1 MKDAL
6 DILLMS
12 HGNPLIFT
20 YSSGFGA
27 LALQLKQTRENYC
40 SNWASL
46 DWGKR
51 EWPPVGTIGDGG
63 LRGVKFKSE
72 VTSGICKLC
81 IDKNI
86 SCMASSDSYCS
97 VILKR
102 GSRYP
107 GAAVISKCLCKKN
120 KSSSAILYL

>member
-1 MKDAL
+1 M

-27 LALQLKQTRENYC
+27 LALQLKQTREDSC

-51 EWPPVGTIGDGG
+51 EWPPVGTIGEGG
-63 LRGVKFKSE
+63 FRGVKFKSE
-72 VTSGICKLC
+72 VTSGICKVC
-81 IDKNI
+81 TNNNI
-86 SCMASSDSYCS
+86 TCTAPSGSYCS
-97 VILKR
+97 VLLKK

-107 GAAVISKCLCKKN
+107 GAAIMSKCLCN
-120 KSSSAILYL
+120 EYNFFSIVND

>member
-1 MKDAL
+1 MKDAT

-51 EWPPVGTIGDGG
+51 
-63 LRGVKFKSE
+63 
-72 VTSGICKLC
+72 
-81 IDKNI
+81 
-86 SCMASSDSYCS
+86 ASMNEQ
-97 VILKR
+97 K
-102 GSRYP
+102 
-107 GAAVISKCLCKKN
+107 AT
-120 KSSSAILYL
+120 